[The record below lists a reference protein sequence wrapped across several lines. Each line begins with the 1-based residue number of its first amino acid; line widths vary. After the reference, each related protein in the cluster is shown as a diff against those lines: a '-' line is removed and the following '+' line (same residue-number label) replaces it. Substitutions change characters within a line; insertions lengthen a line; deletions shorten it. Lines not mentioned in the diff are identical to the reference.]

1 MCQVLSGGP
10 DYRNAC
16 EAVAQT
22 TAQSQRDATNT
33 TISQPPLVANGGYAI
48 ERGIEEND
56 RLEQANLGDANLGD
70 AKLIGAHLD
79 GAHLEGAGLI
89 GAKLT
94 ELQARLSSVP
104 FSACQPAA
112 ASP

>member
-1 MCQVLSGGP
+1 MHSAAISLLLRSPFVLDG
-10 DYRNAC
+10 NL
-16 EAVAQT
+16 ETKTV
-22 TAQSQRDATNT
+22 
-33 TISQPPLVANGGYAI
+33 IEANGGYAI

-56 RLEQANLGDANLGD
+56 RLEQANLGDA
-70 AKLIGAHLD
+70 KLIGAHLD

-89 GAKLT
+89 SAKLT